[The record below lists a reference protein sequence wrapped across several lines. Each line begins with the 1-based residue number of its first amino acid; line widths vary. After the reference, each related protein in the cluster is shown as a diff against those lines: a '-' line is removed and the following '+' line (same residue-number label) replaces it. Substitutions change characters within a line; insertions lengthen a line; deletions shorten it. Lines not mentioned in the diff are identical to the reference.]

1 MIAFVLVMM
10 VSLSTGQTTQAVLEG
25 PMSREWC
32 EQLILQDRYNG
43 VDGVTRRMPRCL
55 SGQEAQQLLAAN
67 ACTRSP
73 GPSPHWPSIPY
84 DCAPSPAASP
94 AAMVSTTRE
103 DAVPVA
109 ALAVTPGVPPQ
120 RRAAGPA
127 DEARDPVPWPAPP
140 LPIVAPAV
148 RGQPPPPAQKQ
159 IHLGAAASALVAQ
172 ALRQSSAGDHAAA
185 ASTIERALRI
195 EPDNPLLWIELGQIR
210 MAEGEAGQAD
220 GVYRKALALASGDSG
235 IEARAWALIAES
247 LRARGR
253 IQEAADAEA
262 RVSRPA
268 SY

>member
-55 SGQEAQQLLAAN
+55 TGQEAQQLLAAN
-67 ACTRSP
+67 ACMRSP

-84 DCAPSPAASP
+84 NCAPAPAASP
-94 AAMVSTTRE
+94 AAMVSGTRE

-109 ALAVTPGVPPQ
+109 ALAAAPRVPAE
-120 RRAAGPA
+120 RRATAPV
-127 DEARDPVPWPAPP
+127 DEPRDPVPLAAPP

-148 RGQPPPPAQKQ
+148 SRQSVPPAQKQ

-172 ALRQSSAGDHAAA
+172 ALRQSGAGEHTAAA
-185 ASTIERALRI
+185 ATIERALRI

-210 MAEGEAGQAD
+210 MAEGQPAQAD
-220 GVYRKALALASGDSG
+220 GLYRKALALASGDSG
-235 IEARAWALIAES
+235 VEARAWALIAQS

-253 IQEAADAEA
+253 IQEAAEAEA

-268 SY
+268 TY